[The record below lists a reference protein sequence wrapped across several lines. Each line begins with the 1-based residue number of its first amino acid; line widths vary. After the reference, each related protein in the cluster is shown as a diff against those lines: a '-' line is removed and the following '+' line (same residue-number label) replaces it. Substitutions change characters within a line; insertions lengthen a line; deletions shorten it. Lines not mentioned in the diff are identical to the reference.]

1 MAKHLL
7 KKEEKK
13 RIFDIIRAEE
23 VDPNLL
29 LWKERIIGLN
39 IFTVLLFQP
48 QQYYFLFERI
58 EDAIVGK
65 NFFPYWENR
74 DKYKESEKNDILEI
88 QLHCWISGI
97 KRIRKR
103 QEQLFVPV
111 DDGASRRRSFSRVS
125 ETIRFA
131 LNKAE
136 E

>member
-1 MAKHLL
+1 M

-13 RIFDIIRAEE
+13 RIFDIVRAEE
-23 VDPNLL
+23 VDLNSL

-39 IFTVLLFQP
+39 NFTVLVFQP
-48 QQYYFLFERI
+48 QQYYFLFQRI

-65 NFFPYWENR
+65 NFFPYWESKN
-74 DKYKESEKNDILEI
+74 KYKKSEKNDILEI
-88 QLHCWISGI
+88 QMHCWISSI

-111 DDGASRRRSFSRVS
+111 DDGAPRRRSFSRVS
-125 ETIRFA
+125 EAIR
-131 LNKAE
+131 LELKKAE

>member
-65 NFFPYWENR
+65 NFFP
-74 DKYKESEKNDILEI
+74 
-88 QLHCWISGI
+88 
-97 KRIRKR
+97 
-103 QEQLFVPV
+103 
-111 DDGASRRRSFSRVS
+111 
-125 ETIRFA
+125 
-131 LNKAE
+131 
-136 E
+136 